1 MDDVPLE
8 TAETGSNPYRIGTT
22 QSNADAKK
30 VEARGIVGLV
40 TDLAAI
46 FDEIALGVRAA
57 KPGRVDPEEWADIF
71 QDVALEAVLKLEK
84 DPKYFGAGKPKH
96 WASHAARNLRRN
108 NERDEGYRVMRNLA
122 YMRFRSTGALEVKQP
137 DAEFDERERDRA
149 IAQLFAG
156 VNPRHRKAVEAYL
169 VGGLTLD
176 VAAAVGGVSERAL
189 RRALEKVRRE
199 APFKLG
205 DWHPNSSKK
214 GRQSRPGNKP
224 STDRG
229 TDDDQ
234 RS

>member
-22 QSNADAKK
+22 QSNSNAKK
-30 VEARGIVGLV
+30 VEARGIVGVV
-40 TDLAAI
+40 TDFAAI
-46 FDEIALGVRAA
+46 FDEIMLGVRAA
-57 KPGRVDPEEWADIF
+57 MPGRVDREEWEDVF
-71 QDVALEAVLKLEK
+71 QDVALEAVLKHEE
-84 DPKYFGAGKPKH
+84 DPEYFGAGKPKH
-96 WASHAARNLRRN
+96 WASRAASNLRRN
-108 NERDEGYRVMRNLA
+108 KERDKGYRVMRNQA
-122 YMRFRSTGALEVKQP
+122 YMRFLATGVLEVKQP

-149 IAQLFAG
+149 IAQLFAS
-156 VNPRHRKAVEAYL
+156 VNPRHRKAVKAYL
-169 VGGLTLD
+169 VDGLTLD
-176 VAAAVGGVSERAL
+176 VAAAVGGISERAL

-214 GRQSRPGNKP
+214 GRQSRGGNTP